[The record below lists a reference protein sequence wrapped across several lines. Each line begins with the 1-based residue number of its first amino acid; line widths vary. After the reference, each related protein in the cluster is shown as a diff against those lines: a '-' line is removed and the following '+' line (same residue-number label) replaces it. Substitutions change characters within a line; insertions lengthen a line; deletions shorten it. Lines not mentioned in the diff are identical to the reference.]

1 MPVESSLAVFANFLQ
16 FVGAFVSFS
25 IAYVSIRGLRE
36 TASPTFLRLGTAFF
50 FLGFG
55 FLIEGLVGSGTEA
68 IVPGLAAF
76 ATTMLLSGLLL
87 ETTGYFFLAF
97 SHVMDVTIS
106 KKMGLAL
113 MLFPVITISGVQL
126 TDILR
131 FLSFYFIMYGVVE
144 TLYSYGKTH
153 RPDTLVIASGLGLIA
168 AGGLVEWLSILYST
182 VNALPLVQILMKEVG
197 LLILFIPVIKFSFER
212 KEKWNAPI

>member
-1 MPVESSLAVFANFLQ
+1 MTVDSIALLGNALQ
-16 FVGAFVSFS
+16 FIGAFVSFS

-36 TASPTFLRLGTAFF
+36 TESPTFLRLGTAFF
-50 FLGFG
+50 FLGLG

-76 ATTMLLSGLLL
+76 ATTMLLSGLML

-97 SHVMDVTIS
+97 SHVMDVTMS
-106 KKMGLAL
+106 KKMRLAL
-113 MLFPVITISGVQL
+113 ALFPVVTISGVQL
-126 TDILR
+126 TDVLR

-144 TLYSYGKTH
+144 TLYSYAKTH

-168 AGGLVEWLSILYST
+168 LGGLVGWLSVLYSN
-182 VNALPLVQILMKEVG
+182 VNALPLLQILMKEVG
-197 LLILFIPVIKFSFER
+197 LLILFIPVIKFSFGRRER
-212 KEKWNAPI
+212 WSGTV